1 MSLSQNKS
9 ASEAHAKSLALM
21 KFLSG
26 VAKSLGP
33 SVGRHIYV
41 VGGAVRD
48 FVLDRP
54 IKDVDVVIDSVAL
67 GGKRDSEWFAKQLV
81 RAIPTRVNLVTN
93 QYGVALLN
101 IAGPW
106 VLDGLD
112 MQGEDIEIANARKES
127 YGGEEGKGYKP
138 HMVEPSTI
146 EEDVVR
152 RELTYNSL
160 MLRLVDLASGPDK
173 KDIVDLTG
181 CGLRD
186 LEEGVMRCP
195 RDPDIVFSDDPSR
208 MIRVIKFA
216 LRYGHKLTPDTLAAI
231 RRNAAKLKNVPSS
244 HLAQLLTQIVLKEG
258 TWKKALQM
266 MDNLNLLDPVREMVL
281 KDRGFRTTLEN
292 YVHNQRM
299 DMLFGLMDVGLPLG
313 ASLGFLSGSDQTR
326 LREITLGM
334 DREEAWEFLGMLKN
348 PGNAWKD
355 KKFLLDLAAA
365 YGFQGKGMKDFA
377 PEVTRVAQKLLLEDP
392 SLSHDSTRLKKNIT
406 DEIRRVAPLIRT
418 AGLTVGD
425 YKDLMPGGLVAKSA
439 SKLPEVT
446 ITGSGKRWNVLLDG
460 AVVVHTLTKKSAE
473 MWAAKF
479 RGGDF
484 SSLPNYLRPKTAKM
498 LDIVWVVTDPS
509 PNDEIIDILYGTS
522 NMRTFENVIRGS
534 RNWASENP
542 RIHSSVASAR
552 KDAVQRLQRIHKG
565 DIPSWVFQNEGQ
577 GFKMASHKEAAQ
589 KITDAS
595 DIEFEGEFVKISPI
609 KAVRMDAPFEV
620 ETLEGVMKGKAGD
633 WLAQGVEGER
643 WPIDAEIFEKTYKP
657 KSSKKAAPEKY
668 GHIDFKPPQDVADAA
683 AKGLEYRQKA
693 SPSNRGGLTTEE
705 ASQEGIGS
713 GVQRATNLKNRNNI
727 SPDTIRQMVSF
738 FARHEKNKGVS
749 QENKSTPW
757 NDKGHVAWL
766 LWGGDPGKR
775 WAEKVRDQ
783 MDAADKKKAAA
794 SVPSR
799 VTPATLKELRDM
811 KMDTRK
817 FTDAD
822 WRVVVDYQE
831 ADISYR
837 NFHEYFRHK
846 GLLRIPLYP
855 KAAAVADYIPGDGSS
870 VGIFIPL
877 PDRIAEQFPEMEDDK
892 SPSHVTL
899 LYVGP
904 IPEEERARF
913 LDVVHDTL
921 SQEPSPIKAWLSGVD
936 CFVHPHA
943 DRKVFYT
950 PVRFSRDVAEIR
962 DRLWV
967 KLEEAGFE
975 VLHNFPLAFN
985 PHVTL
990 AYMPDAHDARYT
1002 GPEPSGS
1009 WEFDFV
1015 QVWGFPDV
1023 YDISLG
1029 SYRVTETLVE
1039 VAQRR
1044 LLEQWDFLE

>member
-1 MSLSQNKS
+1 MPLSQSKS
-9 ASEAHAKSLALM
+9 ANEAHAKSLALM

-81 RAIPTRVNLVTN
+81 RAIPTRVNLMTN

-208 MIRVIKFA
+208 MVRVIKFA

-244 HLAQLLTQIVLKEG
+244 HLAQLLTQIVLKES

-266 MDNLNLLDPVREMVL
+266 MDDLNLLDPVRDMIL
-281 KDRGFRTTLEN
+281 QDQGFRSTMEN
-292 YVHNQRM
+292 YVHNQKM
-299 DMLFGLMDVGLPLG
+299 DMLFGLVDVGLPLG
-313 ASLGFLSGSDQTR
+313 AALNFLSGSEQTR

-334 DREEAWEFLGMLKN
+334 DRDEAWTFLGMLKN

-355 KKFLLDLAAA
+355 KKFLPDMARE
-365 YGFQGKGMKDFA
+365 YGFLGRGMRDFA

-392 SLSHDSTRLKKNIT
+392 SLSHNSTRLKSLISR
-406 DEIRRVAPLIRT
+406 EMVRVAPMIRRG
-418 AGLTVGD
+418 GLTTDD
-425 YKDLMPGGLVAKSA
+425 YKTLLAAHKASGLPDIK
-439 SKLPEVT
+439 

-460 AVVVHTLTKKSAE
+460 VHVVHTLTKASAQR
-473 MWAAKF
+473 WAEKF
-479 RGGDF
+479 RQGDF
-484 SSLPNYLRPKTAKM
+484 SDLPRHLRPQVANKTAKK
-498 LDIVWVVTDPS
+498 LDTIWVVSDPTMDS
-509 PNDEIIDILYGTS
+509 EIIDILFGTS
-522 NMRTFENVIRGS
+522 NMKTLENIIRGS

-542 RIHSSVASAR
+542 AFHSSLASAR
-552 KDAVQRLQRIHKG
+552 KDAEQRLQRLHRG
-565 DIPSWVFQNEGQ
+565 SVPDWVYKHEGQ
-577 GFKMASHKEAAQ
+577 GFKMASRKEAGQ

-595 DIEFEGEFVKISPI
+595 GIDFEGEFIKVSPI
-609 KAVRMDAPFEV
+609 KAVRMDKDFEV
-620 ETLEGVMKGKAGD
+620 ETLEGTMKGKAGD
-633 WLAQGVEGER
+633 WLAQGVEGEL
-643 WPIDAEIFEKTYKP
+643 WPIDADIFKKTYK
-657 KSSKKAAPEKY
+657 KKASPQKY
-668 GHIDFKPPQDVADAA
+668 DHIDFKPPQGVAEAA

-749 QENKSTPW
+749 QENQNTPW
-757 NDKGHVAWL
+757 NDKGHVAWM

-783 MDAADKKKAAA
+783 MDAADKKKDA
-794 SVPSR
+794 SV
-799 VTPATLKELRDM
+799 
-811 KMDTRK
+811 
-817 FTDAD
+817 AD
-822 WRVVVDYQE
+822 
-831 ADISYR
+831 
-837 NFHEYFRHK
+837 F
-846 GLLRIPLYP
+846 
-855 KAAAVADYIPGDGSS
+855 IPGDGSS

-877 PDRIAEQFPEMEDDK
+877 PDDIAEQFPQKEEDK
-892 SPSHVTL
+892 SHSHVTL

-904 IPEEERARF
+904 VSEGERERF
-913 LDVVHDTL
+913 LGVL
-921 SQEPSPIKAWLSGVD
+921 AEALAQESGPIRAWLSGVD

-950 PVRFSRDVAEIR
+950 PVRFSRDVAEMR

-975 VLHNFPLAFN
+975 VKDSHPMAFN
-985 PHVTL
+985 SHVTL
-990 AYMPDAHDARYT
+990 AYVPGAHDARYT

-1009 WEFDFV
+1009 WDFDFV
-1015 QVWGFPDV
+1015 QVWGFPEV
-1023 YDISLG
+1023 HDIPLG
-1029 SYRVTETLVE
+1029 SYRVTETLVD